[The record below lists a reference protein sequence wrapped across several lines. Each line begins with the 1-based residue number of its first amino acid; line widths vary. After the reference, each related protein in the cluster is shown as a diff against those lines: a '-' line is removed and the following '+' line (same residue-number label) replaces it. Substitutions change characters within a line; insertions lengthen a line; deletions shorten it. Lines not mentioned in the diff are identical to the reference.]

1 MIVLHLSDSRRS
13 ALAQSPEKLLVNP
26 LAERLRGGGLA
37 LTLMVRHARTVD
49 IALAA
54 RTCGFDGLFFDLQHG
69 VIPEHEVSQMAVAAM
84 NMGVA
89 PLVRV
94 PEKDYAAALRM
105 LDNGALGI
113 IMPEVTTAE
122 DARNAVAACKFPPVG
137 NRGAFGSWAHFA
149 YRSLPAAEM
158 RKAMNEATLLILMVE
173 SKTAIDNIEAIAAVP
188 GVDVVHIGTNDLS
201 TDLGHPGELAH
212 PDVMAAIERVVKA
225 CNKHGKYAGVGG
237 LTGGDAVKSLPHVIK
252 LGARFITSA
261 SEWNLMLAAGTEHV
275 RQLRALAP

>member
-1 MIVLHLSDSRRS
+1 MS
-13 ALAQSPEKLLVNP
+13 ASPLLVNP
-26 LAERLRGGGLA
+26 VAERLNRGGLA

-84 NMGVA
+84 NVGVA

-94 PEKDYAAALRM
+94 PEKDYGAALRM

-122 DARNAVAACKFPPVG
+122 DARNSVAACKFPPVG

-149 YRSLPAAEM
+149 YRPVPAPEA
-158 RKAMNEATLLILMVE
+158 RKAMNDATLLILMVE
-173 SKTAIDNIEAIAAVP
+173 SRAAIGNIEAIAAVP
-188 GVDVVHIGTNDLS
+188 GVDIVHIGTNDLS
-201 TDLGHPGELAH
+201 TDLGHPGELTH
-212 PDVMAAIERVVKA
+212 PDVLAAIERVVKA
-225 CNKHGKYAGVGG
+225 CHQHGKVAGVGG
-237 LTGGDAVKSLPHVIK
+237 LTGGDVVKMLAPVIR
-252 LGARFITSA
+252 LGARFITA
-261 SEWNLMLAAGTEHV
+261 GSEWNLMLAAGTERV
-275 RQLRALAP
+275 RALRALTPG

>member
-1 MIVLHLSDSRRS
+1 MAS
-13 ALAQSPEKLLVNP
+13 SPQLTNP
-26 LAERLRGGGLA
+26 LAERLKRGGLG
-37 LTLMVRHARTVD
+37 LTLMIRHARTVD

-69 VIPEHEVSQMAVAAM
+69 VIPEHEISQMAVAAM

-122 DARNAVAACKFPPVG
+122 DARNSVAACKFPPVG
-137 NRGAFGSWAHFA
+137 NRGAFGSWAHFG
-149 YRSLPAAEM
+149 YRGLPAAEM
-158 RKAMNEATLLILMVE
+158 RKAMNDATLLILMVE
-173 SKTAIDNIEAIAAVP
+173 SKAAIDNIDAIAAVP
-188 GVDVVHIGTNDLS
+188 GVDIIHIGTNDLS
-201 TDLGHPGELAH
+201 TDYGHPGELTH
-212 PDVMAAIERVVKA
+212 PEVMAAIERVVAA
-225 CNKHGKYAGVGG
+225 CRKHGKVAGVGG
-237 LTGGDAVKSLPHVIK
+237 LTGGDAVKSLPHVIQ

-261 SEWNLMLAAGTEHV
+261 SEWNLMLAAGTERV
-275 RQLRALAP
+275 KALRALDPVTK

>member
-1 MIVLHLSDSRRS
+1 MSASPQLS
-13 ALAQSPEKLLVNP
+13 NP
-26 LAERLRGGGLA
+26 VAERLKKGELA
-37 LTLMVRHARTVD
+37 LNLMVRHARTVD

-122 DARNAVAACKFPPVG
+122 DARNSVAACKYPPVG
-137 NRGAFGSWAHFA
+137 NRGAFGGWAHFG
-149 YRSLPAAEM
+149 YRAVPAPEA
-158 RKAMNEATLLILMVE
+158 RKAINDATLLILMIE
-173 SKTAIDNIEAIAAVP
+173 SKAALDNIETIAAVP
-188 GVDVVHIGTNDLS
+188 GVDVIHIGTNDLS
-201 TDLGHPGELAH
+201 TDLGHPGELSH
-212 PDVMAAIERVVKA
+212 PEVLAAVERVVKA
-225 CNKHGKYAGVGG
+225 CRAHGKFTGVGG
-237 LTGGDAVKSLPHVIK
+237 LYGGADAAKAMAAVVK
-252 LGARFITSA
+252 LGAQFITSA
-261 SEWNLMLAAGTEHV
+261 SEWNLMLAAGTERV
-275 RQLRALAP
+275 KALRALAT

>member
-1 MIVLHLSDSRRS
+1 MSV
-13 ALAQSPEKLLVNP
+13 APLLTNP
-26 LAERLRGGGLA
+26 LAERLKRGEIA

-54 RTCGFDGLFFDLQHG
+54 KSCGFDGLFFDLQHG

-84 NMGVA
+84 SMGVA

-122 DARNAVAACKFPPVG
+122 DARRSVAACKFPPVG

-149 YRSLPAAEM
+149 YRSVPAPEA
-158 RKAMNEATLLILMVE
+158 RKAMNDATLLILMVE
-173 SKTAIDNIEAIAAVP
+173 SKAAIDDIEAIAAVP
-188 GVDVVHIGTNDLS
+188 GVDIVHIGTNDLS
-201 TDLGHPGELAH
+201 TDLGHPGQLTH
-212 PDVMAAIERVVKA
+212 PDVMAGIERVVKA
-225 CNKHGKYAGVGG
+225 CNKHGKVAGVGG
-237 LTGGDAVKSLPHVIK
+237 LTGGDVVKMLAPVIK
-252 LGARFITSA
+252 LGARFITA
-261 SEWNLMLAAGTEHV
+261 GSEWNLMLAAGTERV
-275 RQLRALAP
+275 KALRALAPG